1 MPSVAYTTPG
11 VYIEEDA
18 SLSLSISTSPT
29 AIPVFIGKFF
39 RKDGSPIKQ
48 GSCIKITSWLDF
60 TSQFSFLPVVSVKA
74 EATEVELKPQPEPK
88 PEPKPKPKPKPEPEP
103 EPEPELKSKT
113 TEPKD
118 IQRLAVTE
126 GSDLLEKD
134 KKKGEEEEVKYT
146 YTYVATVTATS
157 LSAFAVQHYFN
168 NGGGVCYLLP
178 LVATDAGTAT
188 TELAT
193 LPDLIEK
200 QQEITLLLCAET
212 DETLVN
218 CQKQDVYN
226 AINSLLQKKVGYFLI
241 ADSKDGTSKPTTQAD
256 KTAVYYPDLETS
268 FTYSPPTDADI
279 VLSGYKGN
287 KEVDTLAALKTSSSD
302 EYTKAKEEVGKKW
315 QAANVP
321 TTPITLPPSAAVA
334 GAYAATDA
342 SRGVWK
348 APANVVLNNAIPNK
362 VITDDKQGAMNKAGI
377 NAIRH
382 FTGKGTLI
390 WGSRTLKDDD
400 NWRYIP
406 VRRLFNSAER
416 DIKQAMRVAVFE
428 PNSQPT
434 WERVRSAIDNYLHQL
449 WQQGALVGSNPQEA
463 YFVQIGLR
471 TTMSEGDIRQ
481 GKMIVKVGMAA
492 VRPAEFIILQFSQNV
507 AQ

>member
-18 SLSLSISTSPT
+18 SLSLSISSSPT

-39 RKDGSPIKQ
+39 RKNGRLIEQ

-60 TSQFSFLPVVSVKA
+60 TSQFSFSPVVSIKA
-74 EATEVELKPQPEPK
+74 EATKVEPK
-88 PEPKPKPKPKPEPEP
+88 P
-103 EPEPELKSKT
+103 KT
-113 TEPKD
+113 TEPKN
-118 IQRLAVTE
+118 IQRVAVNE
-126 GSDLLEKD
+126 VNDLQNEDKD
-134 KKKGEEEEVKYT
+134 EEEGKGNKNKGDEKEVKYT

-168 NGGGVCYLLP
+168 NGGGICYLLP
-178 LVATDAGTAT
+178 LVATDEGTAK

-212 DETLVN
+212 DTTLVN
-218 CQKQDVYN
+218 CMKQDVYN

-241 ADSKDGTSKPTTQAD
+241 ADGKSETDKPNTQPD
-256 KTAVYYPDLETS
+256 KTAVYYPDLKTS

-279 VLSGYKGN
+279 VLSGYQGN
-287 KEVDTLAALKTSSSD
+287 KEVNTLAALKTVSPE
-302 EYTKAKEEVGKKW
+302 EYEKAKKLADGEW

-348 APANVVLNNAIPNK
+348 APANVVLNNAIPDK
-362 VITDDKQGAMNKAGI
+362 VITDDKQGDMNEAGI

-390 WGSRTLKDDD
+390 WGARTLKESDD
-400 NWRYIP
+400 WCYIP

-416 DIKQAMRVAVFE
+416 DIKQAMQVAVFE

-463 YFVQIGLR
+463 YFVQIGQGI
-471 TTMSEGDIRQ
+471 TMSETNIRD
-481 GKMIVKVGMAA
+481 GEMIVKVGMAA

>member
-39 RKDGSPIKQ
+39 RKDGTPIKP

-60 TSQFSFLPVVSVKA
+60 TSQFSFSPVVSVKA
-74 EATEVELKPQPEPK
+74 EATKVEL
-88 PEPKPKPKPKPEPEP
+88 KPKPEPEL
-103 EPEPELKSKT
+103 EPKPKT

-126 GSDLLEKD
+126 GSDSLEKEKE
-134 KKKGEEEEVKYT
+134 KKEGEEKEVKYT
-146 YTYVATVTATS
+146 YTYVATITEIS

-168 NGGGVCYLLP
+168 NGGGICYLLP

-212 DETLVN
+212 DETLKPHT
-218 CQKQDVYN
+218 KQAVYD

-241 ADSKDGTSKPTTQAD
+241 ADSKDGTNKPTTQPD

-268 FTYSPPTDADI
+268 FTYNPPTDADI
-279 VLSGYKGN
+279 VLRGYQGN
-287 KEVDTLAALKTSSSD
+287 KEVNTLADLNTDSPK
-302 EYTKAKEEVGKKW
+302 EYKEEYEKAKKLAYDKW

-348 APANVVLNNAIPNK
+348 APANVALNNAKPNK

-390 WGSRTLKDDD
+390 WGARTLKESDD
-400 NWRYIP
+400 WCYIP

-416 DIKQAMRVAVFE
+416 DIKQAMQVAVFE

-449 WQQGALVGSNPQEA
+449 WQQGALVGSHLQEA
-463 YFVQIGLR
+463 YFVQIGQGI
-471 TTMSEGDIRQ
+471 TMSETDIRD

>member
-18 SLSLSISTSPT
+18 SLSLSISSSPT

-39 RKDGSPIKQ
+39 RKDGRPIEQ

-60 TSQFSFLPVVSVKA
+60 TSQFSFSPVVSIKA
-74 EATEVELKPQPEPK
+74 EATKVEPK
-88 PEPKPKPKPKPEPEP
+88 PEPKPKPEPEF
-103 EPEPELKSKT
+103 ESELKSKT
-113 TEPKD
+113 TELKD
-118 IQRLAVTE
+118 IQRIAVTE
-126 GSDLLEKD
+126 GSDSLEKD
-134 KKKGEEEEVKYT
+134 KKKGEEKEVKYT

-168 NGGGVCYLLP
+168 NGGGICYLLP
-178 LVATDAGTAT
+178 LVATEAGAAT

-212 DETLVN
+212 DTTLVN
-218 CQKQDVYN
+218 CMKQDVYN

-241 ADSKDGTSKPTTQAD
+241 ADSKDGTNKPTTQPD

-268 FTYSPPTDADI
+268 FTYNQPTDADI
-279 VLSGYKGN
+279 VLSGYQGN
-287 KEVDTLAALKTSSSD
+287 KEVNTLADLNTDSPK
-302 EYTKAKEEVGKKW
+302 EYKEEYEKAKKLAYDKW

-348 APANVVLNNAIPNK
+348 APANVALNNAKPNK

-390 WGSRTLKDDD
+390 WGARTLKESDD
-400 NWRYIP
+400 WCYIP

-416 DIKQAMRVAVFE
+416 DIKQAMQVAVFE

-463 YFVQIGLR
+463 YFVQIGQGI
-471 TTMSEGDIRQ
+471 TMSETDIRD

>member
-39 RKDGSPIKQ
+39 RKDGSQIEQ

-60 TSQFSFLPVVSVKA
+60 ISQFSLSSSFKVSIQAIEEKTEEKEKKEEEKTEEKTEEKA
-74 EATEVELKPQPEPK
+74 EEK
-88 PEPKPKPKPKPEPEP
+88 PEISAETVSKP
-103 EPEPELKSKT
+103 LKNSQKNV
-113 TEPKD
+113 K
-118 IQRLAVTE
+118 I
-126 GSDLLEKD
+126 GSGISVD
-134 KKKGEEEEVKYT
+134 KEVKKT
-146 YTYVATVTATS
+146 YTYVATITATAFG
-157 LSAFAVQHYFN
+157 AFAVQHYFS
-168 NGGGVCYLLP
+168 NGGGACYLLP
-178 LVATDAGTAT
+178 LVAPVKTDVPKVKAATAAKT
-188 TELAT
+188 IEAVKYELAT

-200 QQEITLLLCAET
+200 QQEITLLLCPET
-212 DETLVN
+212 DETLAPS
-218 CQKQDVYN
+218 QKQEVYSGV
-226 AINSLLQKKVGYFLI
+226 NSLLKDKVGYFLI
-241 ADSKDGTSKPTTQAD
+241 ADSTGGEDKPTTQPD

-268 FTYSPPTDADI
+268 FTYNQPADADI
-279 VLSGYKGN
+279 VLRGYEDPSAN
-287 KEVDTLAALKTSSSD
+287 LETLKTASPE
-302 EYTKAKEEVGKKW
+302 EYVKAKKAVDDVFKATK
-315 QAANVP
+315 
-321 TTPITLPPSAAVA
+321 IILPPSAAVA

-348 APANVVLNNAIPNK
+348 APANVALNNAKPAA
-362 VITDDKQGAMNKAGI
+362 VITDNDQSTMNKAGI

-390 WGSRTLKDDD
+390 WGARTLKDDD

-406 VRRLFNSAER
+406 VRRLFNAAER
-416 DIKQAMRVAVFE
+416 DIKQAMRFAVFE

-449 WQQGALVGSNPQEA
+449 WQQGALVGSRPQEA
-463 YFVQIGLR
+463 YFVQIGQGV
-471 TTMSEGDIRQ
+471 TMSDDDIKQ

-492 VRPAEFIILQFSQNV
+492 VRPAEFIILQFSQKL